1 MSRFKDAVHN
11 DIKAVF
17 LNLEEY
23 GEWHRLN
30 GVTVQCLI
38 DENST
43 QGSDTERIVGV
54 LANLQ
59 TSGVFANLQ
68 TIYVS
73 ADDIP
78 APVEGEILSID
89 GSMHLVKSVSKE
101 AGMLVIVAE
110 ANEQ

>member
-30 GVTVQCLI
+30 GVSVQCVI
-38 DENST
+38 DKNLT
-43 QGSDTERIVGV
+43 QGTDMGQII
-54 LANLQ
+54 
-59 TSGVFANLQ
+59 GVFANIL
-68 TIYVS
+68 TVYVS
-73 ADDIP
+73 GDDIQ

-89 GSMHLVKSVSKE
+89 GSLHLVKSVSE
-101 AGMLVIVAE
+101 EGGMLVIVAE